1 MHSTGNGSGTQFVIW
16 WLVLAILAVL
26 ALALIVAFLPA
37 GFLAIT
43 VVIVGLIIAYLFYVI
58 RGRRSTGGYRE

>member
-1 MHSTGNGSGTQFVIW
+1 MHSTGNGRGTQFVIW
-16 WLVLAILAVL
+16 WIVLAVIGLL

-43 VVIVGLIIAYLFYVI
+43 LVIVGIIIAYLFYAV
-58 RGRRSTGGYRE
+58 RGRQPPSGYRE